1 MAHKATNHLTHY
13 LCCRLASSN
22 TDWKEEEE
30 EKEEEE
36 KEEEEEGC
44 TAGRT
49 VAVRLPVSRGSG
61 KVLDVVK

>member
-30 EKEEEE
+30 EKE
-36 KEEEEEGC
+36 GC
-44 TAGRT
+44 TAGKT

-61 KVLDVVK
+61 KVLDVAE

>member
-1 MAHKATNHLTHY
+1 MTHKATNHLSYY

-30 EKEEEE
+30 E
-36 KEEEEEGC
+36 EEEEGC
-44 TAGRT
+44 TAGKT

-61 KVLDVVK
+61 KVLDVAE